1 MKRNAWLVK
10 LVCVLTAL
18 MLVLPAFAEEVT
30 PPSAAESSVVV
41 SEEKTE
47 ETSEKTVGQPSEAPS
62 EEAPK
67 TEEKTEEK
75 TGEKTEEKAGEA
87 AEAPAETD
95 TEQPAEAPEEE
106 AAEEPVAPQVLDLS
120 VRPEAAVQGE
130 AVTVRVK
137 TQGIEKLLL
146 LVDGEVYPAPD
157 TAGLKDEEIAALLLQ
172 NALSVRDGQT
182 VATVQ
187 TDALTVGEHEISVRY
202 LENGEWSKSGKKKT
216 LTVLAAEEKPAEEP
230 VIEEE
235 VPVIDEEE
243 VPVIDETVEVI
254 ETPVDEESKE
264 DQPEDGQAEDED
276 GEAAANATTRIIPD
290 ETAITLNVGDTAV
303 IGYTLEGDESEVT
316 FKSSKT
322 TVATVDENGEVT
334 ARKSGTALI
343 TLRTQNNK
351 TATVKVTVTDEN
363 PPSKIVIEQDSP
375 LYIPL
380 GQTDTLT
387 YLLTPDDAQTYVTW
401 TSSKTAVAAVDANGD
416 LTAKKAGTTVIRATT
431 SNGKTASLTV
441 VVYDPDVPYAVSI
454 DREDAGVKKLYVAI
468 GEGMQM
474 SATVLPDTVLDDTV
488 TWKTSNK
495 RYATI
500 DESGYLEGVKAGT
513 VTVTVTTKVGKK
525 TDKITVVVYDPTKPQ
540 YVTLDQS
547 GTIDLAIDDTLTLNA
562 AVFPDTADQTVT
574 FISSNKKIASVDESG
589 TVTGIKTG
597 TVTLRARASNGKTAS
612 VKVRVYD
619 PRVPQKITL
628 NYTGTETMD
637 LSDAELTVSAD
648 IYPGSAQEYTDLI
661 FYSSSTRVA
670 TVSSDGV
677 ITPRREGKAVITVT
691 TKNAYQK
698 TKVTAKFTLVVKDK
712 YAPSRITFDERL
724 ISLDL
729 YDTAQLSYTLAP
741 DDARATV
748 TYSTASNVVEVSEDG
763 EITPLK
769 AGRAIVTATTHNG
782 KKATATIVVT
792 DTYAPSKISFEK
804 SAETVFVDQSPI
816 TLSPTLYP
824 DTARA
829 KLTWTSSNKKVATV
843 DEDGIVTLLSEG
855 TATITVKTHNSKS
868 ASVKLTVSDP
878 TLPVKLT
885 LINADTGAE
894 LPAKFSWDDTVDGS
908 LNLGTM
914 AAAKGGD
921 GYDADTG
928 DIKWT
933 SSAASVASIDQNGI
947 VTYKKNGTVRFT
959 AKTTRGS
966 VSATVTVTF
975 TKYIAVESITISATS
990 LTMLVGGT
998 LQLIPSSLPVGSLPC
1013 ATLSYSS
1020 SDESVVTVSSAGKLT
1035 AVGAGYATIL
1045 CTDEKTGVTSNQLTF
1060 SSSYPPT
1067 YRALILAHP
1076 TEKSVVRSNTGVEY
1090 NVTWQRTTDVKTM
1103 YNLLNTQNYGGK
1115 KFKITTNANAT
1126 KSAALSAIASIAN
1139 QSRSSDVTVVA
1150 ILAEGTDNGSIWLG
1164 DEALSAATLAEAL
1177 DQIEGRVIVFM
1188 ANDYSGYYITE
1199 SSDGSGMVSASS
1211 NASAQGQSFNSA
1223 FIGTF
1228 KSRQSTVEVYPLD
1241 ANGDPILPPEP
1252 SVNEDG
1258 SVSEANW
1265 GELRQDKFY
1274 VITAASAYEETY
1286 FLANVSRWNTDGT
1299 ATLNEGGC
1307 FDYFVRGLAE
1317 AAGFKVT
1324 PNKGGAGAAS
1334 WSGRMVTLQQAYVQT
1349 AAYVKK
1355 YESASQSTGYNYSN
1369 VQVYPQNSSYVIFQ
1383 H

>member
-1 MKRNAWLVK
+1 MKHNAWLVK
-10 LVCVLTAL
+10 LLCVLTAL
-18 MLVLPAFAEEVT
+18 MLALPAFAEEVT
-30 PPSAAESSVVV
+30 PPSGAAVAA
-41 SEEKTE
+41 EEKTE
-47 ETSEKTVGQPSEAPS
+47 ETSEKTVEQPSEQPSEAPA

-75 TGEKTEEKAGEA
+75 AEEKTEEA
-87 AEAPAETD
+87 AEAPAETED
-95 TEQPAEAPEEE
+95 GQPAEAPEEE
-106 AAEEPVAPQVLDLS
+106 AAEEVIAPEVLDLS

-130 AVTVRVK
+130 TVTVRVK

-146 LVDGEVYPAPD
+146 LVDGEVYPALD
-157 TAGLKDEEIAALLLQ
+157 TAGLKDEEIAALLLK
-172 NALSVRDGQT
+172 NALSVRDGQ
-182 VATVQ
+182 VSMTVQ
-187 TDALTVGEHEISVRY
+187 TDALSVGAHEIAVSC
-202 LENGEWSKSGKKKT
+202 LENGEWSKPQKKKT

-235 VPVIDEEE
+235 IPVMDGEE
-243 VPVIDETVEVI
+243 VPVIDETTEAI
-254 ETPVDEESKE
+254 ETPVDEETAE
-264 DQPEDGQAEDED
+264 EQPEDGQAEDEE
-276 GEAAANATTRIIPD
+276 GEAAANATAKIIPNVS
-290 ETAITLNVGDTAV
+290 AITLNVGDTAV
-303 IGYTLEGDESEVT
+303 IVYTLEGDESEVT

-334 ARKSGTALI
+334 ACKSGTAVI
-343 TLRTQNNK
+343 TLRTQNNR
-351 TATVKVTVTDEN
+351 TATVKVTVTDDN
-363 PPSKIVIEQDSP
+363 PPTKIVIEQDSP
-375 LYIPL
+375 LYIPV
-380 GQTDTLT
+380 GQTDTLS

-416 LTAKKAGTTVIRATT
+416 LTAKKTGTTVVKATT
-431 SNGKTASLTV
+431 SNGKKDSLTV

-454 DREDAGVKKLYVAI
+454 DREDASVKKLYVAI
-468 GEGMQM
+468 GEGLQL
-474 SATVLPDTVLDDTV
+474 SATVLPDTVLDGTV

-495 RYATI
+495 RYAAI
-500 DESGYLEGVKAGT
+500 DENGYLEGVKAGT

-574 FISSNKKIASVDESG
+574 FISSNRKIASVDAGG

-597 TVTLRARASNGKTAS
+597 TVTLRARSSNGRTAS

-637 LSDAELTVSAD
+637 LSDEEITVSAD
-648 IYPGSAQEYTDLI
+648 IYPESAQAYTDLI
-661 FYSSSTRVA
+661 FYSSSTKVA

-677 ITPRREGKAVITVT
+677 ITPHKEGKAVITVT

-698 TKVTAKFTLVVKDK
+698 TKVTAKFTLAVKDR
-712 YAPSRITFDERL
+712 YAPSRIAFDESV
-724 ISLDL
+724 ISMDL

-792 DTYAPSKISFEK
+792 DAYAPTKISFEK

-816 TLSPTLYP
+816 TLEPTLYP

-868 ASVKLTVSDP
+868 ATVKLTVSDP
-878 TLPVKLT
+878 TLPVRLT
-885 LINADTGAE
+885 LINAGTGAE
-894 LPAKFSWDDTVDGS
+894 LPSKFSWDDTVDGS
-908 LNLGTM
+908 LNLGTL

-921 GYDADTG
+921 GYAADTG
-928 DIKWT
+928 DIRWT
-933 SSAASVASIDQNGI
+933 SSAASVASIDQNGA

-975 TKYIAVESITISATS
+975 TKYIAVESISISAAS

-998 LQLIPSSLPVGSLPC
+998 LQLNTAALPAGSLAC
-1013 ATLSYSS
+1013 AALSYSS
-1020 SDESVVTVSSAGKLT
+1020 SDESVVTVSSTGRLT
-1035 AVGAGYATIL
+1035 AVGAGYATIF
-1045 CTDEKTGVTSNQLTF
+1045 CTDEKTGITSNQLTF

-1076 TEKSVVRSNTGVEY
+1076 TEKAVVRSNTGVEY

-1115 KFKITTNANAT
+1115 KFQITTNAKAT
-1126 KSAALSAIASIAN
+1126 KAAALDSIASIAN

-1188 ANDYSGYYITE
+1188 ANDYAGYYITE
-1199 SSDGSGMVSASS
+1199 SSDGSGMVSAAS

-1223 FIGTF
+1223 FISAF

-1241 ANGDPILPPEP
+1241 ENGNAILPPEP
-1252 SVNEDG
+1252 TVNEDG

-1324 PNKGGAGAAS
+1324 PNKGGAGSAS

-1355 YESASQSTGYNYSN
+1355 YESTSPSTGYHYSN
-1369 VQVYPQNSSYVIFQ
+1369 VQVYPLNSSYVIFQ

>member
-18 MLVLPAFAEEVT
+18 MLALPAFAEEVAQ
-30 PPSAAESSVVV
+30 PSAAESSAVV

-47 ETSEKTVGQPSEAPS
+47 ETGETAVEQPSEQPSEAPS
-62 EEAPK
+62 EEPK
-67 TEEKTEEK
+67 TEEKAEEK
-75 TGEKTEEKAGEA
+75 TGEA
-87 AEAPAETD
+87 AEAPAETEA
-95 TEQPAEAPEEE
+95 EQPAEAPEEE
-106 AAEEPVAPQVLDLS
+106 AAEEVIAPEVLDLS

-146 LVDGEVYPAPD
+146 LVDGEVYPALD
-157 TAGLKDEEIAALLLQ
+157 TTGLKDEEIAALLLK
-172 NALSVRDGQT
+172 NALTVRDGQVT
-182 VATVQ
+182 VTVQ
-187 TDALTVGEHEISVRY
+187 TDALSVGEHEVSVRY
-202 LENGEWSKSGKKKT
+202 LENGEWSKPQKKKT

-230 VIEEE
+230 VI
-235 VPVIDEEE
+235 DEEIPVVDE
-243 VPVIDETVEVI
+243 DEIPVIDETDEII
-254 ETPVDEESKE
+254 EIPVDEEPTDE
-264 DQPEDGQAEDED
+264 QPEDGQAEAED
-276 GEAAANATTRIIPD
+276 GEAAANATTKIIPD

-303 IGYTLEGDESEVT
+303 IGYSLEGDESEVT

-334 ARKSGTALI
+334 ARKSGTAVI

-375 LYIPL
+375 FYLPL
-380 GQTDTLT
+380 GQTDTLS

-401 TSSKTAVAAVDANGD
+401 TSTKTAVATVDANGD
-416 LTAKKAGTTVIRATT
+416 LTAKKAGTTVVRATT

-454 DREDAGVKKLYVAI
+454 DREDESVKKLYVAI

-500 DESGYLEGVKAGT
+500 DENGYLEAIKAGT

-562 AVFPDTADQTVT
+562 TVFPDTADQTVT

-637 LSDAELTVSAD
+637 LSDEELTVSAD
-648 IYPGSAQEYTDLI
+648 IYPESAEEYTDLI

-677 ITPRREGKAVITVT
+677 ITPRTAGKAVITVT

-712 YAPSRITFDERL
+712 YAPSKITFDESV

-792 DTYAPSKISFEK
+792 DQYAPTKISFEK

-894 LPAKFSWDDTVDGS
+894 LPSKLSWDDTVDGS

-914 AAAKGGD
+914 AVAKGGD

-933 SSAASVASIDQNGI
+933 SSAASVASIDQNGA
-947 VTYKKNGTVRFT
+947 VTYRKNGTVRFT

-975 TKYIAVESITISATS
+975 TKYIAVESISISATS

-998 LQLIPSSLPVGSLPC
+998 LQLNTSSLPAGSLAC

-1020 SDESVVTVSSAGKLT
+1020 SDESVIKVSSTGKLT

-1045 CTDEKTGVTSNQLTF
+1045 CTDEKTGITSNQLTF

-1076 TEKSVVRSNTGVEY
+1076 TEKAVVRSNTGVEY

-1126 KSAALSAIASIAN
+1126 KSAALSAIASIAD

-1211 NASAQGQSFNSA
+1211 NASAQGQNFNSA
-1223 FIGTF
+1223 FISAF

-1241 ANGDPILPPEP
+1241 ENGDPILPPEP
-1252 SVNEDG
+1252 TVNEDG

-1317 AAGFKVT
+1317 AGGFKVT
-1324 PNKGGAGAAS
+1324 PNKGGAGSAS

-1369 VQVYPQNSSYVIFQ
+1369 VQVYPLNSSYVIFQ